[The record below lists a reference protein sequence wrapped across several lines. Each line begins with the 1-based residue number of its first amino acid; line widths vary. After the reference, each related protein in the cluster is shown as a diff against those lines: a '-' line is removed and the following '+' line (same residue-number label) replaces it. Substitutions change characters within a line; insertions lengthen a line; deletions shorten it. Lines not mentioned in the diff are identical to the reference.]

1 MSDSCEKK
9 SEGAQ
14 LISQKIAEI
23 TGKFDT
29 SIRSIN
35 DLQNLAPQFASN
47 GGINDIVKIAK
58 SFFNTPVDQIP
69 VENLKLDNPNKKLGK
84 FKIEDLSDAKG
95 IDVTKAFPLKAADL
109 QKLDSLKFSISTP
122 VMEVVKTLKFGVIT
136 LKMKFSI
143 TKKGFT
149 YFPVIDLGIDSKEK
163 ALASLK
169 GVKSTQPVS
178 PSKISLIEAKKL
190 AAQSYGNSKEVA
202 DAIASSLSKEDFFQQ
217 LADLG
222 IVLFQ
227 EVDIEAEMK
236 KMLSNEEALKN
247 STPFED
253 DDCCGYPNL
262 SPAPFNPEELIAI
275 EKECCSPEAT
285 QEELIANS
293 NTQKEE
299 AFALLANLLSGGDT
313 GGGGLDSA
321 LSSDQEKDAL
331 DSTKNFL
338 ADVDAANNVIR
349 GCANEKQNALNNY
362 YWYLEASFLNEISL
376 IYTETRAIMLDSL
389 NGSFASLEAARIQKI
404 ERSVYLKGLENQ
416 LYIDTLQKLSNS
428 STNTNW
434 YAFLYGTSTSSGSTG
449 SSGASGSSGTSTF
462 PNILKIDDQFIRQ
475 DQLNAIEQ
483 DLSFSTAVTILRND
497 YQQNEQDIIS
507 LSSQIED
514 QKRNFSLPSFTETEI
529 QNLQTL
535 EFTSSTSVLAQ
546 KTKSFREN
554 FSILT
559 NPITNQIGYG
569 PTGTSDINL
578 QVHPYILNEA
588 KALFALTSPEQGD
601 VSNYV
606 TSVSERK
613 KIAATSLWNK
623 YYSPNRIDEMFTYL
637 EQGYTSPKPAYDSNG
652 NPIDSK
658 VKVKIPNAITGGES
672 EQEIASSLLN
682 LGVNE
687 PVALDFW
694 QNLEQKTYEKIIF
707 ILNQI
712 RQSDEYKNFI
722 TQIKAA
728 AQNEA
733 KYSYAVNLIYQE
745 TSYTVRA
752 FDSYTNSFSFNQ
764 ANINN
769 SLQVN
774 VNTQNIA
781 DRYRDMYTM
790 SYDSVKGF
798 QTSLDNKLKD
808 LNTFIETKK
817 KCIADQEKL
826 IEEKSEE
833 LGKKSN
839 TAPNAAAGDPASPAS
854 IVNTSGSGGAAPIKN
869 ECAAKLGSDPTGS
882 KPAGDCPG
890 PIKNCY
896 WKEYTKLMQI
906 VSLMPIPDTMFLN
919 KRLFRY
925 YPVAIQIPVPSPA
938 PVVLPTLALGIPDP
952 IISIPLPLVW
962 KHIITISTPIG
973 MFVIWISL
981 CGPIPG
987 PYVLYFDEKNEP
999 CFLITPKGPISVPAK
1014 SLMVQAA
1021 EEKELIDYL
1030 PIKNFFK
1037 VPLGVSPFNKLIG
1050 TNLFKATDPD
1060 DPTTVIDNIQGK
1072 IKAAIDSVD
1081 EYEPDFKIL
1090 SGTEEEIKEKKKKL
1104 ERIKNAFKKFPPDLE
1119 AIQDAFSSVETI
1131 IDKQVDSLKISP
1143 IKFPKNPKKLL
1154 VAPLGPAEFM
1164 ESINKLMDAALNPAE
1179 LGLGI
1184 KFISL
1189 RSELKKMLDKKLS
1202 DPDVKAK
1209 FKEINQKI
1217 QDLEAKLAVNV
1228 GENIDVEKVQEAIKE
1243 RTKIIKEAI
1252 KAPLQKVADEIT
1264 PEILGFIAL
1273 LTPPLPLPVPC
1284 YGKVTIE
1291 PLPPYILAIIAAIK
1305 ALPSLVD
1312 SIPDDALSKVVGNF
1326 LNLAASLPRIED
1338 VIFFAIKAFLTFT
1351 PDLKFPD
1358 PKSVTMIKQVIMS
1371 AIQDIF
1377 KLKIRLPHPGAIQI
1391 TITESMIKGIIKTAI
1406 KAAFAAVVK
1415 LIIDELV
1422 KATQN
1427 KDIAK
1432 VLAVLAIV
1440 KAIFGTDLGSL
1451 SGADIKSF
1459 ITSSL
1464 EVVNSQLEQLKALL
1478 VSIPDIDF
1486 KSIKETLF
1494 PTLPP
1499 KIKLEGPFLEVGT
1512 KEMLAIAEPALKLL
1526 QNVPIPFP
1534 LVLLGCTLPPTRLIL
1549 SKIHPFSAK
1558 EPLPSWEKL
1567 TLKNLPFVIWLDQL
1581 IATAQ
1586 RQGGLVSDYVIPYY
1600 LPDPPA

>member
-14 LISQKIAEI
+14 LISQKISEI
-23 TGKFDT
+23 TGKLDT
-29 SIRSIN
+29 SNRSIN
-35 DLQNLAPQFASN
+35 DLQNLAPQFAAN

-58 SFFNTPVDQIP
+58 SFFSTPVDQIP

-84 FKIEDLSDAKG
+84 FKVEDLSDAKG

-122 VMEVVKTLKFGVIT
+122 VMEAVKTLKFGVIT
-136 LKMKFSI
+136 MKMKFSI

-149 YFPVIDLGIDSKEK
+149 YLPVIDLGIDTKEK
-163 ALASLK
+163 ALAGLK

-178 PSKISLIEAKKL
+178 PSKISLVEAKRL
-190 AAQSYGNSKEVA
+190 AAQSYGNSKEVS

-222 IVLFQ
+222 IALYK
-227 EVDIEAEMK
+227 EVDIEEEMK
-236 KMLSNEEALKN
+236 KMLSNEEAIKN

-253 DDCCGYPNL
+253 EDCGYPNF
-262 SPAPFNPEELIAI
+262 SPAPFNPEELVAI
-275 EKECCSPEAT
+275 EKECCNPEAN
-285 QEELIANS
+285 QEELISNS
-293 NTQKEE
+293 NAQKEE
-299 AFALLANLLSGGDT
+299 AFSLLTDLLSS
-313 GGGGLDSA
+313 GLDNT
-321 LSSDQEKDAL
+321 LSSDQEKTAL

-338 ADVDAANNVIR
+338 SDVDAANNVIR

-362 YWYLEASFLNEISL
+362 YWYLEASFLNEIAL

-404 ERSVYLKGLENQ
+404 ERSVYLKSLENQ
-416 LYIDTLQKLSNS
+416 LYSDTLQKLSNS
-428 STNTNW
+428 LTNTNW
-434 YAFLYGTSTSSGSTG
+434 YAFLYGTGG
-449 SSGASGSSGTSTF
+449 SGASGTSTF

-497 YQQNEQDIIS
+497 YQQNEQDIFS

-514 QKRNFSLPSFTETEI
+514 QKRNFSLPSFTESEI
-529 QNLQTL
+529 QNLRTL
-535 EFTSSTSVLAQ
+535 EFTNSTSILAQ
-546 KTKSFREN
+546 KTRSFREN

-559 NPITNQIGYG
+559 NPISNQIGYG
-569 PTGTSDINL
+569 PTGSSELNL

-606 TSVSERK
+606 TIVSERK
-613 KIAATSLWNK
+613 KIAATSLWDK
-623 YYSPNRIDEMFTYL
+623 YYSPNRIDKMFTYL
-637 EQGYTSPKPAYDSNG
+637 EQGYTSPKPAYDDNG

-712 RQSDEYKNFI
+712 KQSDVYKNFI

-745 TSYTVRA
+745 TSYSVRA
-752 FDSYTNSFSFNQ
+752 FDSFTNSFSFNQ

-774 VNTQNIA
+774 VNTPNIA
-781 DRYRDMYTM
+781 NRYRDMYTM
-790 SYDSVKGF
+790 SYDSIKGF
-798 QTSLDNKLKD
+798 QTSIDNKLKD
-808 LNTFIETKK
+808 LNAFIESKK

-833 LGKKSN
+833 LGKNSN
-839 TAPNAAAGDPASPAS
+839 IAPS
-854 IVNTSGSGGAAPIKN
+854 IAGSGGIAPIKN
-869 ECAAKLGSDPTGS
+869 ECESKLGSDPTGS

-890 PIKNCY
+890 PVKNCY

-906 VSLMPIPDTMFLN
+906 VSLMPIPDTAFLT

-938 PVVLPTLALGIPDP
+938 PIVLPTLASGIPDP

-962 KHIITISTPIG
+962 KHIITISTPVG

-981 CGPIPG
+981 CGPVPG
-987 PYVLYFDEKNEP
+987 PYVLYFDEKNDP

-1014 SLMVQAA
+1014 SLMIQAD

-1060 DPTTVIDNIQGK
+1060 DPSTVIDNIQGK

-1154 VAPLGPAEFM
+1154 VPPLGPAEFM

-1217 QDLEAKLAVNV
+1217 QDLEAKLAVNA
-1228 GENIDVEKVQEAIKE
+1228 GENIDVEKVKEAIKE

-1291 PLPPYILAIIAAIK
+1291 PLPPYILAIVAAIK

-1312 SIPDDALSKVVGNF
+1312 SIPDDALSNVVGNF
-1326 LNLAASLPRIED
+1326 INLAASLPRIED
-1338 VIFFAIKAFLTFT
+1338 VIFFVIKAFLTFT

-1371 AIQDIF
+1371 SIQDIF
-1377 KLKIRLPHPGAIQI
+1377 KLKIRLPHPGTLQI

-1422 KATQN
+1422 KAIQN
-1427 KDIAK
+1427 NDVAK

-1440 KAIFGTDLGSL
+1440 KAIFGTDLGNL

-1464 EVVNSQLEQLKALL
+1464 EVVNSQLEQLKTLL
-1478 VSIPDIDF
+1478 TSIPDIDF

-1567 TLKNLPFVIWLDQL
+1567 TLKNIPFVIWLDQL

-1600 LPDPPA
+1600 LPDPPV

>member
-23 TGKFDT
+23 TGKFDNNVK
-29 SIRSIN
+29 SIT
-35 DLQNLAPQFASN
+35 DLQNLAPQFSAN
-47 GGINDIVKIAK
+47 GGIDDIVKIAK
-58 SFFNTPVDQIP
+58 KFFGTPVDQIP
-69 VENLKLDNPNKKLGK
+69 VENLKLDNPNKKIGK
-84 FKIEDLSDAKG
+84 FKVEDLSDAKG
-95 IDVTKAFPLKAADL
+95 LDVTKAFPLKSSDL
-109 QKLDSLKFSISTP
+109 QNLISLKFSLSTP
-122 VMEVVKTLKFGVIT
+122 VMEVVKALKFGPISM
-136 LKMKFSI
+136 KMKFSI

-149 YFPVIDLGIDSKEK
+149 YLPVVDLGVDTKEK
-163 ALASLK
+163 ALAGLK

-178 PSKISLIEAKKL
+178 ASKISLAEAKNL
-190 AAQSYGNSKEVA
+190 AAQSYGNSEEVVK
-202 DAIASSLSKEDFFQQ
+202 AINTSLTKDDFFQQ

-222 IVLFQ
+222 IILFQ

-247 STPFED
+247 STTFVDED
-253 DDCCGYPNL
+253 CGYPNL

-285 QEELIANS
+285 QDELLAN
-293 NTQKEE
+293 NGAKKAE
-299 AFALLANLLSGGDT
+299 AFSLLDNLLSGG
-313 GGGGLDSA
+313 LDNTLSADQEQSA
-321 LSSDQEKDAL
+321 LDT
-331 DSTKNFL
+331 TKQFL
-338 ADVDAANNVIR
+338 ADVDAANSVIKA
-349 GCANEKQNALNNY
+349 CANEKQNALNNY
-362 YWYLEASFLNEISL
+362 YWYLEASFLNEIAL
-376 IYTETRAIMLDSL
+376 VYTETRAIMLDSL

-404 ERSVYLKGLENQ
+404 ERSVYLKNLENQ
-416 LYIDTLQKLSNS
+416 LYIDTYNRLSS
-428 STNTNW
+428 SSSTNW
-434 YAFLYGTSTSSGSTG
+434 YAFLYGTASGVSTADI
-449 SSGASGSSGTSTF
+449 SGASGASASTTPASPY
-462 PNILKIDDQFIRQ
+462 PNVLKIDNQFIRQ
-475 DQLNAIEQ
+475 DQLNRIEE
-483 DLSFSTAVTILRND
+483 DDSFISAVSTIRND
-497 YQQNEQDIIS
+497 YQQNEQDIAN

-514 QKRNFSLPSFTETEI
+514 QKRNFALPTFSEAEL
-529 QNLQTL
+529 QNLQTV
-535 EFTSSTSVLAQ
+535 EFANSSSVLSQ
-546 KTKSFREN
+546 KTRSFREK

-559 NPITNQIGYG
+559 NPITNQVGFG
-569 PTGTSDINL
+569 PTGTSELNL
-578 QVHPYILNEA
+578 QVHPYILEEA

-601 VSNYV
+601 VSNYI
-606 TSVSERK
+606 TSVSERQRE
-613 KIAATSLWNK
+613 IATKLWNK
-623 YYSPNRIDEMFTYL
+623 YYSPNRIDELFTYL
-637 EQGYTSPKPAYDSNG
+637 EQGYTSPKPVYDSTG
-652 NPIDSK
+652 KPIDPK
-658 VKVKIPNAITGGES
+658 VKVKIPNAVTGGEI
-672 EQEIASSLLN
+672 EQEVSSSLLN
-682 LGVNE
+682 LGINE

-694 QNLEQKTYEKIIF
+694 QNLEQKTYEKILLI
-707 ILNQI
+707 INQI
-712 RQSDEYKNFI
+712 KESDTYKNFI

-745 TSYTVRA
+745 TSYSVRA
-752 FDSYTNSFSFNQ
+752 FDSFTNSFSFSQ
-764 ANINN
+764 ASINN
-769 SLQVN
+769 TLQLN

-781 DRYRDMYTM
+781 DRYRNMYTM
-790 SYDSVKGF
+790 SYDSIKGF
-798 QTSLDNKLKD
+798 QTSIDNKLKD
-808 LNTFIETKK
+808 INAFIELKK

-826 IEEKSEE
+826 IEDKSEDM
-833 LGKKSN
+833 GKSSSFPDKTN
-839 TAPNAAAGDPASPAS
+839 GDPSSPAS
-854 IVNTSGSGGAAPIKN
+854 QAKTTGSSEPAPVKN
-869 ECAAKLGSDPTGS
+869 DCASKLGSDPTGS
-882 KPAGDCPG
+882 KSAGDCPG

-906 VSLMPIPDTMFLN
+906 VSLMPIPDAAFLT

-938 PVVLPTLALGIPDP
+938 PVVLPTLASGIPDVM
-952 IISIPLPLVW
+952 ISIPLPIVW

-973 MFVIWISL
+973 MFVIWVTL
-981 CGPIPG
+981 CGPVPG
-987 PYVLYFDEKNEP
+987 AYVLYFDEKNDP
-999 CFLITPKGPISVPAK
+999 CFLVTPKGPISVPAK
-1014 SLMVQAA
+1014 SLMIQAD

-1037 VPLGVSPFNKLIG
+1037 VPLGLSPFNKLIG

-1060 DPTTVIDNIQGK
+1060 DPSTVIDNIQGK

-1090 SGTEEEIKEKKKKL
+1090 DGTEEEIKEKKKKL

-1119 AIQDAFSSVETI
+1119 AIQDAFTSVETI
-1131 IDKQVDSLKISP
+1131 IDKQIDSLKISP

-1154 VAPLGPAEFM
+1154 TVPIGPAEFM
-1164 ESINKLMDAALNPAE
+1164 EPINKLMDAALNPAE

-1209 FKEINQKI
+1209 FTEINTKI
-1217 QDLEAKLAVNV
+1217 QELEAKLAVNV
-1228 GENIDVEKVQEAIKE
+1228 GGNIDVAQVQEAIKE

-1264 PEILGFIAL
+1264 PEMLGFVAL
-1273 LTPPLPLPVPC
+1273 LTAPLPLPVPC
-1284 YGKVTIE
+1284 YGKVTVE

-1312 SIPDDALSKVVGNF
+1312 SIPDDALSNVIGNF
-1326 LNLAASLPRIED
+1326 INLAASLPRIED
-1338 VIFFAIKAFLTFT
+1338 VIFFATKAFLTFT

-1358 PKSVTMIKQVIMS
+1358 PKSATMIKQVIMS
-1371 AIQDIF
+1371 TIQDIF
-1377 KLKIRLPHPGAIQI
+1377 KIKIRMPHPGVPQI
-1391 TITESMIKGIIKTAI
+1391 TITESMIKSIIKTAI

-1427 KDIAK
+1427 KDVAK

-1464 EVVNSQLEQLKALL
+1464 EVVNSQLEQIKSLL
-1478 VSIPDIDF
+1478 AAIPDIDF

-1512 KEMLAIAEPALKLL
+1512 KEMLAIAEPALQLL

-1534 LVLLGCTLPPTRLIL
+1534 VVLLGCTLPPTRLVL

-1558 EPLPSWEKL
+1558 EPLPTWEKL
-1567 TLKNLPFVIWLDQL
+1567 TLKNVPFVIWLDQL

-1586 RQGGLVSDYVIPYY
+1586 RQGGLFSDYVIPYY